1 MRIVLYEEEYKMSYR
16 NVISKSYGML
26 LLSLSRVRAVLL
38 FAFFVL
44 LSATD
49 PSMCTGEETGAGQG
63 EVVLS
68 LRKSVELMLSNNLD
82 LKVERYNPYLMEKEV
97 IKEKAVFD
105 PLARFSLQDS
115 KMVVSPTTL
124 LNGVLRNESYEQE
137 KIDYEASLA
146 MKLMTGGLGEIKFST
161 NKYETNSIFQYDSPT
176 YFSNIVFSLNQ
187 PLLRNFGVDL
197 NKSRITISSNNVA
210 ISRTR
215 LGDATTNMITNLQQV
230 YWNLYLAQQVL
241 DVKNDSLQLARDL
254 MERNKSLVEL
264 GTLPSIEILR
274 AEAGVASREEDVIVA
289 ENAVRD
295 LEDLLKENLNL
306 PLQDQ
311 AIVLSDKPV
320 LKEFQQRE
328 VKDYLTI
335 ARENRAD
342 YQEAQMHI
350 ENLKITHKVAKNAML
365 PLFDIQASYGI
376 NATKGHYDT
385 SVKGLDAGG
394 DYSWLVGFKMEIPLG
409 NRWAKNNYQQSKVEL
424 EKAETVLKSMERK
437 IELEI
442 KEALRG
448 ITSNHKRIR
457 VTQESR
463 RLSQKNLEA
472 EEERMEL
479 GMSTSMDVLAVQAER
494 AAAQTRESK
503 AIVDYITS
511 LDHLDRVLGTLLETY
526 QIEVKERTEVSH
538 AIQEVRSWQ

>member
-1 MRIVLYEEEYKMSYR
+1 MSYR
-16 NVISKSYGML
+16 NIMCKRCRTL
-26 LLSLSRVRAVLL
+26 LLPLSSARAVLL
-38 FAFFVL
+38 FALCVML
-44 LSATD
+44 GATN
-49 PSMCTGEETGAGQG
+49 PSICAGEDTVTGRE

-68 LRKSVELMLSNNLD
+68 LKKSVELMLSNNLD

-105 PLARFSLQDS
+105 PLARFSLQDN
-115 KMVVSPTTL
+115 KMVISPTSL

-137 KIDYEASLA
+137 KVDYEASLA
-146 MKLMTGGLGEIKFST
+146 TKLITGGLGEIKFTT

-197 NKSRITISSNNVA
+197 NKSRIVISRNNVE
-210 ISRTR
+210 ISQTR
-215 LGDATTNMITNLQQV
+215 LGDATTQMITNLPQL

-241 DVKNDSLQLARDL
+241 AVKEDSLQLARDL
-254 MERNKSLVEL
+254 MERNKALVEL

-274 AEAGVASREEDVIVA
+274 AEAGVASREEGVIVA
-289 ENAVRD
+289 ENAAID

-311 AIVLSDKPV
+311 VIVLSDKPV
-320 LKEFQQRE
+320 LKEFHQRDVE
-328 VKDYLTI
+328 DYLSI

-342 YQEAQMHI
+342 YKEAQMQI
-350 ENLKITHKVAKNAML
+350 ENIRIAHKVAKNAML
-365 PLFDIQASYGI
+365 PVFDIQASYGI

-394 DYSWLVGFKMEIPLG
+394 DYSWLVGFVMEIPLG
-409 NRWAKNNYQQSKVEL
+409 NRWAKNNYEQSKVEI
-424 EKAETVLKSMERK
+424 EKAETVLRSLERK

-448 ITSNHKRIR
+448 ITSNQKRIS
-457 VTQESR
+457 VTRESR

-479 GMSTSMDVLAVQAER
+479 GMSTSMDVLAVQEER
-494 AAAQTRESK
+494 AIAQTSESK

-526 QIEVKERTEVSH
+526 QIEVKEHAAVSP
-538 AIQEVRSWQ
+538 AVREVRAWR

>member
-1 MRIVLYEEEYKMSYR
+1 MSYR
-16 NVISKSYGML
+16 NVISRRYRML
-26 LLSLSRVRAVLL
+26 LPPLISARAVLMAL
-38 FAFFVL
+38 FVL

-49 PSMCTGEETGAGQG
+49 PSICTGEVTVGGRE

-137 KIDYEASLA
+137 KIDYEASLSA
-146 MKLMTGGLGEIKFST
+146 KLMTGGLGEIKFTT

-176 YFSNIVFSLNQ
+176 YFSNLVFSLNQ
-187 PLLRNFGVDL
+187 PLLRNFGVNL
-197 NKSRITISSNNVA
+197 NKSRIIISRNNVE
-210 ISRTR
+210 ISQTR
-215 LGDATTNMITNLQQV
+215 LGDATTQMITNLQQI

-241 DVKNDSLQLARDL
+241 AVKKDSLQLARDL

-274 AEAGVASREEDVIVA
+274 AEAGVASREEAVIVA
-289 ENAVRD
+289 ENAAID

-311 AIVLSDKPV
+311 VIVLSDKPV
-320 LKEFQQRE
+320 LKEFHQRD
-328 VKDYLTI
+328 VKDYLDI

-342 YQEAQMHI
+342 YQEAQMQI
-350 ENLKITHKVAKNAML
+350 ENITIAHKVAKNAML

-394 DYSWLVGFKMEIPLG
+394 DYSWLVGFVMEIPLG

-424 EKAETVLKSMERK
+424 EKAETVLKSLERK

-448 ITSNHKRIR
+448 ITSNQKRIS
-457 VTQESR
+457 VTRESR

-494 AAAQTRESK
+494 SAAQTRESK
-503 AIVDYITS
+503 AMVDYITS

-526 QIEVKERTEVSH
+526 QVEVKEH
-538 AIQEVRSWQ
+538 AAVPPTVREVRAWR

>member
-1 MRIVLYEEEYKMSYR
+1 
-16 NVISKSYGML
+16 ML
-26 LLSLSRVRAVLL
+26 LLPLSRARAVLL
-38 FAFFVL
+38 FTFFVL

-49 PSMCTGEETGAGQG
+49 PSMCRGEDTGTGQG

-82 LKVERYNPYLMEKEV
+82 LKVERYNPYLLEKEV

-115 KMVVSPTTL
+115 KMVISPTTL

-197 NKSRITISSNNVA
+197 NKSRITISTNNVA

-295 LEDLLKENLNL
+295 LEDLMKENLNL

-320 LKEFQQRE
+320 LKEFQQRD

-503 AIVDYITS
+503 ATVDYITS

-526 QIEVKERTEVSH
+526 QIEVQESAEVSRPV
-538 AIQEVRSWQ
+538 QEARAWR

>member
-1 MRIVLYEEEYKMSYR
+1 
-16 NVISKSYGML
+16 
-26 LLSLSRVRAVLL
+26 
-38 FAFFVL
+38 
-44 LSATD
+44 
-49 PSMCTGEETGAGQG
+49 
-63 EVVLS
+63 
-68 LRKSVELMLSNNLD
+68 
-82 LKVERYNPYLMEKEV
+82 
-97 IKEKAVFD
+97 
-105 PLARFSLQDS
+105 
-115 KMVVSPTTL
+115 
-124 LNGVLRNESYEQE
+124 
-137 KIDYEASLA
+137 
-146 MKLMTGGLGEIKFST
+146 
-161 NKYETNSIFQYDSPT
+161 
-176 YFSNIVFSLNQ
+176 
-187 PLLRNFGVDL
+187 
-197 NKSRITISSNNVA
+197 
-210 ISRTR
+210 
-215 LGDATTNMITNLQQV
+215 
-230 YWNLYLAQQVL
+230 
-241 DVKNDSLQLARDL
+241 

-274 AEAGVASREEDVIVA
+274 AEAGVASREEAVIVA
-289 ENAVRD
+289 ENAAID

-311 AIVLSDKPV
+311 VIVLSDKPV
-320 LKEFQQRE
+320 LREFHQRD
-328 VKDYLTI
+328 VNDYLTL

-350 ENLKITHKVAKNAML
+350 ENLTIAHKVAKNAML

-424 EKAETVLKSMERK
+424 EKAETVLKSLDRK

-448 ITSNHKRIR
+448 ITSNQKRIS
-457 VTQESR
+457 VTRESR

-526 QIEVKERTEVSH
+526 QIEVKKSTAVAH
-538 AIQEVRSWQ
+538 TIQEVRVWQ

>member
-1 MRIVLYEEEYKMSYR
+1 MSGTLHLHLC
-16 NVISKSYGML
+16 SA
-26 LLSLSRVRAVLL
+26 RAVLL
-38 FAFFVL
+38 FAFLVL

-49 PSMCTGEETGAGQG
+49 PSICKGEDTVTGKG

-82 LKVERYNPYLMEKEV
+82 LKVERYNPYLQEKEV
-97 IKEKAVFD
+97 SKEKAVFD

-124 LNGVLRNESYEQE
+124 LNGVLRNQSYEQE
-137 KIDYEASLA
+137 KIDYEASLSK
-146 MKLMTGGLGEIKFST
+146 KLITGGLGEIKFTT
-161 NKYETNSIFQYDSPT
+161 NKYETNSIFQFESPT
-176 YFSNIVFSLNQ
+176 YFSNLVFSLNQ
-187 PLLRNFGVDL
+187 PLLRNFGIDL
-197 NKSRITISSNNVA
+197 NKSRIIISGNNVE

-215 LGDATTNMITNLQQV
+215 LRDTTTHMITNLQQI
-230 YWNLYLAQQVL
+230 YWKLYLAQQVL
-241 DVKNDSLQLARDL
+241 DVKKDSLQLARDL
-254 MERNKSLVEL
+254 MERNKYLVEV
-264 GTLPSIEILR
+264 GKLPTIEILR
-274 AEAGVASREEDVIVA
+274 AETGVASREEGVIVA
-289 ENAVRD
+289 ENATRD
-295 LEDLLKENLNL
+295 LEDFLKENLNL

-311 AIVLSDKPV
+311 VIVLSDKPV
-320 LKEFQQRE
+320 LKEFHQRE

-335 ARENRAD
+335 ARENRSD

-350 ENLKITHKVAKNAML
+350 ENLKIAHKVAKNAML

-424 EKAETVLKSMERK
+424 EKSETALKSLERK
-437 IELEI
+437 IQLEI

-448 ITSNHKRIR
+448 VTSNHKRIS

-479 GMSTSMDVLAVQAER
+479 GMSTSVDVLAAQEER
-494 AAAQTRESK
+494 AIAQTRESK
-503 AIVDYITS
+503 AIVDYINS
-511 LDHLDRVLGTLLETY
+511 LNHLDSVLGTLLENY
-526 QIEVKERTEVSH
+526 QIEVKESAEVSNTVR
-538 AIQEVRSWQ
+538 EVRVR

>member
-254 MERNKSLVEL
+254 MERNK
-264 GTLPSIEILR
+264 
-274 AEAGVASREEDVIVA
+274 
-289 ENAVRD
+289 
-295 LEDLLKENLNL
+295 
-306 PLQDQ
+306 
-311 AIVLSDKPV
+311 
-320 LKEFQQRE
+320 
-328 VKDYLTI
+328 
-335 ARENRAD
+335 
-342 YQEAQMHI
+342 
-350 ENLKITHKVAKNAML
+350 
-365 PLFDIQASYGI
+365 
-376 NATKGHYDT
+376 
-385 SVKGLDAGG
+385 
-394 DYSWLVGFKMEIPLG
+394 
-409 NRWAKNNYQQSKVEL
+409 
-424 EKAETVLKSMERK
+424 
-437 IELEI
+437 
-442 KEALRG
+442 
-448 ITSNHKRIR
+448 
-457 VTQESR
+457 
-463 RLSQKNLEA
+463 
-472 EEERMEL
+472 
-479 GMSTSMDVLAVQAER
+479 
-494 AAAQTRESK
+494 
-503 AIVDYITS
+503 
-511 LDHLDRVLGTLLETY
+511 
-526 QIEVKERTEVSH
+526 
-538 AIQEVRSWQ
+538 

>member
-1 MRIVLYEEEYKMSYR
+1 
-16 NVISKSYGML
+16 
-26 LLSLSRVRAVLL
+26 LSRARAVLL

-49 PSMCTGEETGAGQG
+49 PSICTGEDTVMGRE

-137 KIDYEASLA
+137 KIDYEASLSA
-146 MKLMTGGLGEIKFST
+146 KLITGGLGEIKFTT

-176 YFSNIVFSLNQ
+176 YFSNLVFSLNQ

-197 NKSRITISSNNVA
+197 NKSKIIISSNNVE
-210 ISRTR
+210 ISQTR
-215 LGDATTNMITNLQQV
+215 LGDATTHMINLQQI

-241 DVKNDSLQLARDL
+241 AVKKDSLQLARDL

-274 AEAGVASREEDVIVA
+274 AEAGVASREEAVIVA
-289 ENAVRD
+289 ENAAID

-311 AIVLSDKPV
+311 VIVLSDKPV
-320 LKEFQQRE
+320 LREFHQRD
-328 VKDYLTI
+328 VNDYLTL

-350 ENLKITHKVAKNAML
+350 ENLTIAHKVAKNAML

-424 EKAETVLKSMERK
+424 EKAETVLKSLDRK

-448 ITSNHKRIR
+448 ITSNQKRIS
-457 VTQESR
+457 VTRESR

-526 QIEVKERTEVSH
+526 QIELEERAEASPTVR
-538 AIQEVRSWQ
+538 EVRAWR